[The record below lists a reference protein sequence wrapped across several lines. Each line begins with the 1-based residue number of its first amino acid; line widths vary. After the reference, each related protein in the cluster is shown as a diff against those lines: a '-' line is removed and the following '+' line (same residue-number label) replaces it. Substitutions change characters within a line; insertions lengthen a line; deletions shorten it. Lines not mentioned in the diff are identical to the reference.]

1 MKVII
6 KEDIENLGNMGD
18 IVNVKD
24 GYARNYL
31 IPKNLAVEA
40 NPRNIKEFEHHRR
53 IIQEKA
59 NTIKNSALILADKLS
74 SKPIVIKAKA
84 GEKDKLFGSVT
95 NIDIEN
101 VLKVEGFEIDRK
113 KILLEEPIKRL
124 GEYTVSVKLHP
135 EVKTSLTVRVEK
147 EEE

>member
-1 MKVII
+1 MKIII

-40 NPRNIKEFEHHRR
+40 NPRNIKEFEHYRR

-59 NTIKNSALILADKLS
+59 NTIKNSAQILADKLS
-74 SKPIVIKAKA
+74 SKPIFIKAKA

-101 VLKVEGFEIDRK
+101 ALKVEGFEIDRK

-124 GEYTVSVKLHP
+124 GEYTVSVKLHH